1 MKEEQ
6 AALIK
11 KASDSIEAAKMLKA
25 QSFHDFSVSRSY
37 YAMFYLAEAF
47 LLSKELS
54 FSKHSAVIAAFG
66 LHFVKT
72 DLVPQKFHRYLLD
85 SQEDRLSGDYDFRSR
100 ITEADAGKQIL
111 RAEEFLTFTRQFEG
125 L

>member
-1 MKEEQ
+1 MREEQ
-6 AALIK
+6 AALIQ
-11 KASDSIEAAKMLKA
+11 KASESIEAAKILKA
-25 QSFHDFSVSRSY
+25 QGFQDFSVSRSY

-47 LLSKELS
+47 LLSKELN

-66 LHFVKT
+66 MHFVKT
-72 DLVPQKFHRYLLD
+72 GLVLQKFHRYLLD

-111 RAEEFLTFTRQFEG
+111 RAEEFLAFTRQYEG
-125 L
+125 F

>member
-11 KASDSIEAAKMLKA
+11 KASDSIEAARMMKA
-25 QSFHDFSVSRSY
+25 QAFHDFSVSRSY

-66 LHFVKT
+66 QHFVKT
-72 DLVPQKFHRYLLD
+72 NLVPQKFHRYLLD

-111 RAEEFLTFTRQFEG
+111 RAEEFLAFTRQFEG